1 MKILKVITIFVVLLL
16 TASAA
21 SAAYDGHNWK
31 HHKHHPHYKPCKD
44 CGKSDNTC
52 SGGEDTCSG
61 RNCNTTVPPVTPS
74 DTTVHRD
81 SQIHSPPVTPS
92 DATVPPVT
100 PSDTTVPPVTPSDT
114 TVPPVTPS
122 DTSGTTT
129 IKLCKDRV
137 CTVGGN
143 GQVLTLTNYN
153 DATNP
158 TYDQLLTFLKSN
170 KVDEKPYTS
179 TYVCSDFAKALH
191 DSAEKAGI
199 KAGWVGAEGA
209 NHAFNVFETTDY
221 GTVYIDCTGIPRGGT
236 LQDKQLNVEVGESL
250 TGKYLFR
257 SGSVSMPG
265 AVQSLLVYW

>member
-21 SAAYDGHNWK
+21 SAAYNGHNWK
-31 HHKHHPHYKPCKD
+31 HHKHHPHYKPCRD
-44 CGKSDNTC
+44 CGKSSNTC
-52 SGGEDTCSG
+52 SGGDYTCSG
-61 RNCNTTVPPVTPS
+61 RNCNTTVPTVTPS
-74 DTTVHRD
+74 DK
-81 SQIHSPPVTPS
+81 
-92 DATVPPVT
+92 
-100 PSDTTVPPVTPSDT
+100 

-170 KVDEKPYTS
+170 KIDEKPYTS

-236 LQDKQLNVEVGESL
+236 LQDKQLNVEVGKSL